1 MGGATILF
9 VEDDDDARQ
18 GLRRMLIRDGYRVL
32 MAIDEEDALE
42 RISYGLRPKV
52 ILLNQDGSTDDV
64 LAIGV
69 RIRAIGNLGGVPIV
83 VIASKFEA
91 SQEGE
96 NMSVGGNDYICYW
109 EGHDQLK
116 DLLTYVTSEMA
127 GGA

>member
-1 MGGATILF
+1 MDGANILF

-42 RISYGLRPKV
+42 RISFGLRPNV

-69 RIRAIGNLGGVPIV
+69 RIRAIGNLSGVPIV
-83 VIASKFEA
+83 VIASKFDA

-96 NMSVGGNDYICYW
+96 NMAVGGNDYICYW

-116 DLLTYVTSEMA
+116 DLLTQVTSEVA

>member
-1 MGGATILF
+1 MDGAIILF

-32 MAIDEEDALE
+32 MAMDEEDALE
-42 RISYGLRPKV
+42 RISYGLHPNV

-64 LAIGV
+64 LAMGV

-83 VIASKFEA
+83 VIAGKFDA

-96 NMSVGGNDYICYW
+96 NMAVGVIDYICYW
-109 EGHDQLK
+109 EGRNQLK
-116 DLLTYVTSEMA
+116 DLLAQVTSEIA